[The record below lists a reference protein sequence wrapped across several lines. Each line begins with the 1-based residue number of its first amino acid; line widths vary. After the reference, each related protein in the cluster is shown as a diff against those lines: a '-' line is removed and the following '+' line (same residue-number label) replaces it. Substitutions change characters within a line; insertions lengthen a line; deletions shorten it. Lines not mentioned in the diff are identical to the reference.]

1 MKREI
6 WEKDVI
12 DEMVN
17 ISKNIV
23 YNTNVQF
30 VLKKGKIYEKK

>member
-23 YNTNVQF
+23 YSMDRDSNS
-30 VLKKGKIYEKK
+30 